1 MIEYKNG
8 IHLKG
13 TELWF
18 DSKKKVPL
26 SFISSATIDKFTPP
40 EKILATPETI
50 KFLEKKIKKP
60 VVLACPYYR
69 PFALGNM
76 QVELVPS
83 GTMLGSSQIIVD
95 KGDKTLLYS
104 GDINLKKL
112 PTTDPAYTKHC
123 DVLIM
128 KCRYGLKE
136 YQFPSFEQSIKQ
148 VISFV
153 EEAMSTGS
161 TPVLVSEP
169 LGKTQDI
176 IKALGDIGYKLSLE
190 KSIHKFTKAYEKLG
204 IDLGEYGP
212 FKPSKLKENVII
224 IPANALQS
232 DEIVRIKKKKV
243 AVIAEST
250 EAEKLAIKSQF
261 EADEVITL
269 SNHADYDDLIEFVDS
284 VKPEKVYLVEANATS
299 FAESLTEKGYDAIS
313 LEKPT
318 QLDLL

>member
-26 SFISSATIDKFTPP
+26 SFISSANIEKFTPP

-50 KFLEKKIKKP
+50 TFLEKKIKKP

-69 PFALGNM
+69 PFALGDIE
-76 QVELVPS
+76 VELVPS
-83 GTMLGSSQIIVD
+83 GTMLGSSQMILD
-95 KGDKTLLYS
+95 KGDRTLLYS
-104 GDINLKKL
+104 GDINIKKI

-136 YQFPSFEQSIKQ
+136 YQFPSFDQSIKQ

-153 EEAMSTGS
+153 EETMASGS
-161 TPVLVSEP
+161 TPVLAVEP
-169 LGKTQDI
+169 VGKAQDI
-176 IKALGDIGYKLSLE
+176 IKTIGDMGYKLSLE
-190 KSIHKFTKAYEKLG
+190 KSIYKFTQIYEKFGINLG
-204 IDLGEYGP
+204 DYSQL
-212 FKPSKLKENVII
+212 KPSEDYRRVVM
-224 IPANALQS
+224 IPTSEMSS
-232 DEIVRIKKKKV
+232 DEVAHLKKKKV
-243 AVIAEST
+243 AIVAEST
-250 EAEKLAIKSQF
+250 EVEKPAIKSKYN
-261 EADEVITL
+261 ADVVITL
-269 SNHADYDDLIEFVDS
+269 SNHADFNDLIEFVDL
-284 VKPEKVYLVEANATS
+284 VNPEIVYLVEENANQ
-299 FAESLTEKGYDAIS
+299 FAHVLNDRGYEAIS
-313 LEKPT
+313 LEDPT